1 MLILS
6 VLGLSTMIACSSSWL
21 DIKPDQSLVVPK
33 SVVDYQAW
41 LDNTSKFNNSSSFG
55 NMEVSADNLYVPDAT
70 FNGLSSAAAR
80 NIYTW
85 AKGNDD
91 FYEGEGSASWS
102 DAYDKLLQVNVII
115 EGIDKVERASDPTGW
130 DNVKGSALF
139 YRAFYHYALL
149 AEFCGAY
156 DEADPLGIPLR
167 STANVNDKMQRSS
180 LKQSYVYVLSDL
192 DAAAKLLPLAPA
204 NKLRPSR
211 LAAWAMSSR
220 IYLAMSNYTAA
231 LQYAQ
236 MCLSSN
242 DQLLD
247 YNSLNV
253 SANFPFDR
261 FNKEVILSVYIA
273 NPTILSQNNHVI
285 DSTLYSSY
293 WADDLRRELFFRI
306 NAGLPRFKGGYFG
319 VANCFVGLAADEVY
333 LNASECLLRTGQ
345 LEEAENQ
352 FNKLMATRWKTGKY
366 VPVSFKD
373 QDTALKTVLEER
385 RKSLLFRC
393 LRLTDIKR
401 LNKSTDQ
408 KVTMR
413 RKLNGNE
420 IVLSPNDPKYVLPIP
435 QKELL
440 LNPMTQ
446 NPR

>member
-80 NIYTW
+80 NMYTW

-102 DAYDKLLQVNVII
+102 DAYDKLLQVNAII
-115 EGIDKVERASDPTGW
+115 EGIDKVERSSDPTRW

-180 LKQSYVYVLSDL
+180 LKQSYEYVLSDL
-192 DAAAKLLPLAPA
+192 DAAEKLLPLAPA

-273 NPTILSQNNHVI
+273 NPAILSQNNHVI

-293 WADDLRRELFFRI
+293 WADDLRRQLFFRI

-319 VANCFVGLAADEVY
+319 VANCFVGLAVDEVY
-333 LNASECLLRTGQ
+333 LNAVECLLRTGQ
-345 LEEAENQ
+345 LKEAENL

-366 VPVSFKD
+366 IPVSFND
-373 QDTALKTVLEER
+373 QATALKTVLEER

-420 IVLSPNDPKYVLPIP
+420 IVLAPNDPKYVLPIP

>member
-115 EGIDKVERASDPTGW
+115 EGIDKVERSSDPTGW

-180 LKQSYVYVLSDL
+180 LKQSYEYVLSDL
-192 DAAAKLLPLAPA
+192 DAAAKLLPLSPA

-220 IYLAMSNYTAA
+220 IYLAMANYTAA

-273 NPTILSQNNHVI
+273 NPAILSQNNHVI
-285 DSTLYSSY
+285 DSALYSSY
-293 WADDLRRELFFRI
+293 GADDLRRQLFFRI
-306 NAGLPRFKGGYFG
+306 NSGLPRFKGGYFG
-319 VANCFVGLAADEVY
+319 VANCFVGLAVDEVY
-333 LNASECLLRTGQ
+333 LNAVECLLRTRQ
-345 LEEAENQ
+345 LKEAENL
-352 FNKLMATRWKTGKY
+352 FN
-366 VPVSFKD
+366 
-373 QDTALKTVLEER
+373 
-385 RKSLLFRC
+385 
-393 LRLTDIKR
+393 
-401 LNKSTDQ
+401 N
-408 KVTMR
+408 
-413 RKLNGNE
+413 
-420 IVLSPNDPKYVLPIP
+420 
-435 QKELL
+435 
-440 LNPMTQ
+440 
-446 NPR
+446 